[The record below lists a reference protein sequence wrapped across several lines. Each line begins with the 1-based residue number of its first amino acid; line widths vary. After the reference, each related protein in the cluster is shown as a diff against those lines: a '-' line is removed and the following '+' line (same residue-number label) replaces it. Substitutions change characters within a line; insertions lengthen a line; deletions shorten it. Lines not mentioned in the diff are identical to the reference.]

1 MAERGLSLGQ
11 WLARRKASAS
21 TALSLGAARL
31 LVAAMRALARWPLP
45 LLRALGC
52 VLGLLLWLFAGR
64 RRHIAD
70 VNMRL
75 CFAHWSPLRRRWQ
88 VLCHF
93 VAFGQ
98 SVIDRAWL
106 WHAPPAVLRQR
117 LQWTGDAHELA
128 ALNATPAG
136 SQPLVLFA
144 PHFVGLDAG
153 GMAISMRLAPQP
165 VAFIF
170 VAQSN
175 PVVEQWVRAGRERL
189 GNTRPYFRH
198 EGMRRI
204 LAGLKRGEP
213 LHLSPDMDFNRE
225 ESIFVPFMGVQAATV
240 PSLSR
245 LSRVVGARVV
255 PMVTRLTR
263 SGYRIEL
270 HPALADFPSDDA
282 HADTARMN
290 ALLAEFIATMP
301 AQYHWVHRRFK
312 TRPEGEPG
320 VY

>member
-1 MAERGLSLGQ
+1 MTRFLIGF
-11 WLARRKASAS
+11 
-21 TALSLGAARL
+21 
-31 LVAAMRALARWPLP
+31 MRWIAHWPLP
-45 LLRALGC
+45 VLRALGA
-52 VLGLLLWLFAGR
+52 GFGALLWLLARR

-70 VNMRL
+70 VNLRL
-75 CFAHWSPLRRRWQ
+75 CFPLWTSAQRRRQ
-88 VLCHF
+88 VWHHF
-93 VAFGQ
+93 IVFGQ
-98 SVIDRAWL
+98 SVLDRAWL
-106 WHAPPAVLRQR
+106 WHAPESVLSER
-117 LQWTGDAHELA
+117 LQWRGELH
-128 ALNATPAG
+128 ALDDPG
-136 SQPLVLFA
+136 PLVMFA

-153 GMAISMRLAPQP
+153 GMAVSMRLRPAP

-175 PVVEQWVRAGRERL
+175 PDIEHWVRSGRERM

-198 EGMRRI
+198 QGMRSI

-225 ESIFVPFMGVQAATV
+225 ESIFVPFMGVAAATV

-245 LSRVVGARVV
+245 LSRIAGARVV
-255 PMVTRLTR
+255 PVVTRMTP
-263 SGYRIEL
+263 SGYSIQVHAPLRDFPSEDL
-270 HPALADFPSDDA
+270 VADTTRMNEVLADFI
-282 HADTARMN
+282 R
-290 ALLAEFIATMP
+290 TMP